1 MSTKENPAQR
11 VERIKKEK
19 CGLDVIED
27 IKIYASTD
35 KEIDP
40 EDIDRFKW
48 YGLYTQN
55 KNLQGDDESLYFML
69 RVKLEHGSANIEQLR
84 AMAQISKEFGRDTA
98 DFTTRQ
104 DLQFHFISVKNLPEI
119 FERLDKVGLSTKFA
133 AGDVPRNVTT
143 CAVSGIDH
151 DEFCDTTEIVN
162 DINDFLRGN
171 KELANLPRKYKVA
184 VSACAKHCINHEH
197 QDLSFSAFELNGEVV
212 FDVNVGGG
220 LASSKRFATS
230 IGYAKKEQILDIVK
244 AVSYTFRDHGLRES
258 RKKARIAHLVKEW
271 GEEKFK
277 AHIEKELGYTLASSP
292 KIAYTP
298 YIKREHFGVHASKT
312 NGKSYV
318 GIAVNGGHIG
328 ADKLFAL
335 ADILEKHG
343 ATRIKT
349 TITQNF
355 VVEDVPN
362 ENLDALVA
370 ELTALD
376 LEAYPNPFKA
386 RLLSCTGLDF
396 CKFAVSDTKKTGIA
410 LANYLNTKFPEFKE
424 NVSISVNGCPNSC
437 AHPNIVNIGLQGTK
451 VKDETLGKSVPGY
464 MLLLAGNLEGEN
476 SKFGESTKFKIHPNK
491 VNETV
496 EKIINLYIKSGEES
510 INEFLVKKLTDE
522 NTLEEFLESLKV

>member
-69 RVKLEHGSANIEQLR
+69 RVKLVHGSANIEQIR
-84 AMAQISKEFGRDTA
+84 EMAKISKELCRDTA

-104 DLQFHFISVKNLPEI
+104 DLQFHFVSVKNLPEI
-119 FERLDKVGLSTKFA
+119 FERLNSVGLTTKFA

-143 CAVSGIDH
+143 CAVSGVDH
-151 DEFCDTTEIVN
+151 DELCDTREIVN
-162 DINDFLRGN
+162 EINDFLGGN
-171 KELANLPRKYKVA
+171 RDLANLPRKYKVA
-184 VSACAKHCINHEH
+184 VSSCAKHCINHEH
-197 QDLSFSAFELNGEVV
+197 QDLSFSAFELNGEIF

-230 IGYAKKEQILDIVK
+230 IGYAKEDQILDIVK
-244 AVSYTFRDHGLRES
+244 AVTYTYRDHGLRES
-258 RKKARIAHLVKEW
+258 RKKARIAHLITSW

-277 AHIEKELGYTLASSP
+277 SHIEGELGYTLP
-292 KIAYTP
+292 NTPDIKYTP
-298 YIKREHFGVHASKT
+298 YKQREHFGVHPSKVE
-312 NGKSYV
+312 GKSYV

-328 ADKLFAL
+328 SENLFAL
-335 ADILEKHG
+335 ADIIEKHG
-343 ATRIKT
+343 ATKIKT

-362 ENLDALVA
+362 ENVDALVA
-370 ELTALD
+370 D
-376 LEAYPNPFKA
+376 LEAIGLDAFPNSFKA

-410 LANYLNTKFPEFKE
+410 LANYLNEKFPDFEE
-424 NVSISVNGCPNSC
+424 RVSISVNGCPNSC
-437 AHPNIVNIGLQGTK
+437 AHPNIVNIGLMGTK
-451 VKDETLGKSVPGY
+451 VKDPELGKSVPGY
-464 MLLLAGNLEGEN
+464 MLLLGGNLEGKD
-476 SKFGESTKFKIHPNK
+476 SVFAESTKFKIHPKDLNT
-491 VNETV
+491 TV
-496 EKIINLYIKSGEES
+496 ENIINQYIQSGETS
-510 INEFLVKKLTDE
+510 INDFIIKKLE
-522 NTLEEFLESLKV
+522 NSEEFLESLNK